1 MLKVTT
7 ESGSVYEFDLPN
19 LKMRRINAESPMRG
33 EEEWLDM
40 LTEPYIRL
48 GEPLRAALAPLG
60 FGDVTMRYSTPVTA
74 IEEII

>member
-7 ESGSVYEFDLPN
+7 ESGSIYEFDLPN
-19 LKMRRINAESPMRG
+19 LKMRRINTEFPMRR
-33 EEEWLDM
+33 EKEWLNM

-48 GEPLRAALAPLG
+48 GEPLRAALEPLG
-60 FGDVTMRYSTPVTA
+60 HGDVTMRYSTPVTA